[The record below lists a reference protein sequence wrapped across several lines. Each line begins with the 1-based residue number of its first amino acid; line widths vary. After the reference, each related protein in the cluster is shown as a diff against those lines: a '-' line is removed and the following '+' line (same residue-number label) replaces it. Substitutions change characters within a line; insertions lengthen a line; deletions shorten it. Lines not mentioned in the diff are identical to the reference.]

1 MTSDFKTIFITM
13 VRSPEELSRLTLL
26 VKSIRAWGGRLA
38 RLPIIIFSVNPIQ
51 VSCKEL
57 EDDLTESIMLDI
69 PDNLRRYYY
78 GDKVFACARA
88 EELFPEAGTLIW
100 IDPACLVVNPPI
112 EYLLK
117 EQNDCAVRPVH
128 IKNVGLHANEPLDIF
143 WKKIY
148 EICSVKDT
156 GSTVE
161 TFVDKSLIRA
171 YYNTHAFA
179 VNPAAY
185 LFRQWLSLFEKLVQD
200 SEYQQ
205 AACDDVLHKIFLH
218 QAVLSALISV
228 SCNEDS
234 VRILP
239 SEYNYPYNLQ
249 EKVPEDRKA
258 LAFNDLV
265 TIAYEN
271 RSLDPDKIEDIDIRE
286 PLKGWLREPKF

>member
-100 IDPACLVVNPPI
+100 IDPACLVLNPPI

-249 EKVPEDRKA
+249 EKVPQELRVRV
-258 LAFNDLV
+258 LNDLV
-265 TIAYEN
+265 TVAYEN
-271 RSLDPDKIEDIDIRE
+271 RSLNPDKVEDIVVEE
-286 PLKGWLREPKF
+286 PLKHWLTAYFM